1 MTNSE
6 RGSVTNSDSGSRH
19 RSRAGAPVSPTAL
32 RPAEPSD
39 IPDLASIFVRA
50 FRAGY
55 ADLLPAD
62 VLRATRTPAVMAQFR
77 AWPEGR
83 ETWVA
88 VDAGPVGFARFGGTE
103 ADSPGGADPT
113 VGYLASLYVDPSAG
127 GQGVGRLLLTHALRR
142 MRNSGYRAVTL
153 WVFRDNAAARG
164 LYQSAGFAPDGSEL
178 VDPRWRV
185 PQIGLRRPAAR

>member
-1 MTNSE
+1 
-6 RGSVTNSDSGSRH
+6 VTSSD
-19 RSRAGAPVSPTAL
+19 RAAGQRAQTDVSTSPVTL
-32 RPAEPSD
+32 RPADPSD

-62 VLRATRTPAVMAQFR
+62 VLDATRTPAVTAQFR

-88 VDAGPVGFARFGGTE
+88 VAGGAVGFARFGG
-103 ADSPGGADPT
+103 AHDDSPGGADPT
-113 VGYLASLYVDPSAG
+113 SGYLASLYVDPSAG
-127 GQGVGRLLLTHALRR
+127 GRGVGRLLLTHALDR
-142 MRNSGYRAVTL
+142 MRIAGYRDVTL